1 MIIFALMTFVTP
13 HYDKPKK
20 NSLLNYFQKD
30 FYFVKTPWWLKKLYP
45 DYVWDI
51 KSNEKKL
58 YLSFD
63 DGPHPTITAFV
74 LKCLA
79 EHNAKATFFCIGK
92 NVEQHPEVFQQII
105 DAGHSVGNHTQQH
118 LNGWKSGDEEYLR
131 DIQEAS
137 GHIKSN
143 LFRPP
148 YGRIKKSQSRLLKQ
162 ASSDTKIIMWNILSG
177 DWDEK
182 LKPERC
188 LERVLKKTGQGNIIV
203 FHDTDKAF
211 ARLEF
216 CLPRLLEHFTKQ
228 GYLFERIPG

>member
-1 MIIFALMTFVTP
+1 MIIFAVMTFVTP

-20 NSLLNYFQKD
+20 NSLLNWFHKD
-30 FYFVKTPWWLKKLYP
+30 LYFVRTPWWLKKLYP

-51 KSNEKKL
+51 RSEGKKL

-63 DGPHPTITAFV
+63 DGPHPTITPYV

-79 EHNAKATFFCIGK
+79 EHNAKASFFCIGK
-92 NVEQHPEVFQQII
+92 NVQQNPDVFQQII
-105 DAGHSVGNHTQQH
+105 DAGHSAGNHSQQH
-118 LNGWKSGDEEYLR
+118 LNGWKSGDEEYIR
-131 DIQEAS
+131 DIRDAS
-137 GHIKSN
+137 IYFKSN

-148 YGRIKKSQSRLLKQ
+148 YGRIKKTQARLLKQ
-162 ASSDTKIIMWNILSG
+162 FNPNIKIVMWNILSG

-188 LERVLKKTGQGNIIV
+188 LERVLAKTTAGNIIV

-216 CLPRLLEHFTKQ
+216 CLPRLLEHYSKQ
-228 GYLFERIPG
+228 GYQFEKIPD